1 MSFHNCRSI
10 CGVWGADTSSVSSK
24 ERLELLSI
32 ESIIICSVISKTV
45 KKLHMQKELEV
56 VFVLEEK
63 RSSLF

>member
-24 ERLELLSI
+24 ESSELMSI
-32 ESIIICSVISKTV
+32 ESIIICSVISRTV
-45 KKLHMQKELEV
+45 KKLHIQKELEV